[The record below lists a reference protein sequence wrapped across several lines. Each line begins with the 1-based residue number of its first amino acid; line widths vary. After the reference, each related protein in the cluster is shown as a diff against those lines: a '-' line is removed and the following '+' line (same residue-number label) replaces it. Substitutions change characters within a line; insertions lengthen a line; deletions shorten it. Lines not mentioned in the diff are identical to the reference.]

1 MAGSRNMTGAAQ
13 QIGEAAKIE
22 THPHSSLEFNFDD
35 RYSVSPSDF
44 IARVPAWWSIDRAQ
58 HELAKDRLR
67 LPVEAKGS
75 LHHAIGWNEPRIW
88 RNWILANTGITAAGK
103 VVKSG
108 AQVTKSVAGF
118 EIHKFVVGS
127 RDAFLFPVDYT
138 LRVIPFTLE
147 PIKAPDP
154 TSELPL
160 SDLEQNL
167 LIELKRRF
175 DPTNKLNPG
184 IWGFM

>member
-1 MAGSRNMTGAAQ
+1 MTEIAQ
-13 QIGEAAKIE
+13 QIGAASNVETYPKASIE
-22 THPHSSLEFNFDD
+22 VNFHD
-35 RYSVSPSDF
+35 RYLVSPSDF
-44 IARVPAWWSIDRAQ
+44 IARIPAWWSIDRAQ
-58 HELAKDRLR
+58 QELAKNGLR
-67 LPVEAKGS
+67 LPVEAEGS

-138 LRVIPFTLE
+138 IRVIPIASEPSQEPEPTLE
-147 PIKAPDP
+147 PPI
-154 TSELPL
+154 SEL
-160 SDLEQNL
+160 EQRL

>member
-1 MAGSRNMTGAAQ
+1 MTEVAQRVGA
-13 QIGEAAKIE
+13 AAKIE
-22 THPHSSLEFNFDD
+22 THPQSSLEVNVDD
-35 RYSVSPSDF
+35 RYLVSPSDF
-44 IARVPAWWSIDRAQ
+44 IARVPAWWSIDRVQ
-58 HELAKDRLR
+58 QELAKDGLR
-67 LPVEAKGS
+67 LPVAAQGS
-75 LHHAIGWNEPRIW
+75 LHHAIGWNEPRVW
-88 RNWILANTGITAAGK
+88 RDWILAITGITAAGK
-103 VVKSG
+103 IVKSG

-138 LRVIPFTLE
+138 IRVIPIASEPSPEPEPTLE
-147 PIKAPDP
+147 PPI
-154 TSELPL
+154 SEL
-160 SDLEQNL
+160 ERQF